1 MKIKH
6 ANLGIC
12 IMHMQYST
20 EKNSI
25 YLVESKSKEVRNR
38 NDIVIKKN
46 DLYNEN
52 LPSSYWILWGLKEN
66 SLDDFGVLCL
76 TYDSGRSVIKNT
88 AIKKFLEMTKNL
100 NGITFSK
107 IIKK

>member
-46 DLYNEN
+46 DLSNEN
-52 LPSSYWILWGLKEN
+52 IPSSYWILWGLKEN

-76 TYDSGRSVIKNT
+76 TYKSGRSVIKNT
-88 AIKKFLEMTKNL
+88 AIKNFLEITKNL
-100 NGITFSK
+100 NKITFSK
-107 IIKK
+107 TK